1 MYIDKK
7 FIKFIFVGML
17 NTLFGYLIFA
27 LFLFTGI
34 HYSISVVLAT
44 VIGILF
50 NFKTTGIIVFK
61 SHDNGL
67 LFKFI
72 LNYCI
77 TMLISIVLLYIAER
91 LNLNLYIAS
100 FAVTVCMAVLSF
112 CILKYYVFKGK
123 Q

>member
-7 FIKFIFVGML
+7 FINFIFVGML

>member
-77 TMLISIVLLYIAER
+77 TMLISIVLLYLAER